1 MKKPLLLIL
10 FFLLLLAGAYSQP
23 SCGGPCGG
31 FTNASAS
38 VCAGNDL
45 TFTTTYTSGVSWSV
59 NSSLLIVSSASNS
72 ITVRGVS
79 AGAGMLCM
87 SYNANGTVCS
97 VCKPI
102 TVTVNNTPFASV
114 ANFVAAPDLS
124 YVKINALPASSS
136 LYYTWF
142 IDGVQYGSEM
152 LGGMQIA
159 YPANCSQIYQ
169 VYVKIRNSCG
179 VSTSSCKK
187 FTLDCTARTVTDLGS
202 CGSTGGGGVV
212 PIMIMAGSP
221 STQVFPN
228 PVKEEIQVDFPTR
241 DERKLILLDNT
252 GAVVVSQNS
261 STESDKIN
269 LSGLKKGIYFLKI
282 HEGNKV
288 ESHRIE
294 VE

>member
-1 MKKPLLLIL
+1 MKQL
-10 FFLLLLAGAYSQP
+10 FFTAFFSLLLLAGTRAQTL
-23 SCGGPCGG
+23 CGGPCGG
-31 FTNASAS
+31 FTTASAS

-79 AGAGMLCM
+79 AGAGLLCM

-102 TVTVNNTPFASV
+102 TVTVNNTPAASV

-142 IDGVQYGSEM
+142 IDGVQYGSEI

-179 VSTSSCKK
+179 VGTSSCRK

-202 CGSTGGGGVV
+202 CGSGGGGGVV
-212 PIMIMAGSP
+212 PISMMASSP

-228 PVKEEIQVDFPTR
+228 PVKEEIQVAFGTR
-241 DERKLILLDNT
+241 GERKLTLLDASGNVIST
-252 GAVVVSQNS
+252 KTS
-261 STESDKIN
+261 SHENDNIN
-269 LSGLKKGIYFLKI
+269 LEGIKKGIYFLHI
-282 HEGNKV
+282 QEGSKL
-288 ESHRIE
+288 ESHRVV